1 MEIGDYETVK
11 NEMIL
16 SDFEFIV
23 GYENLYKINKKGE
36 IYTCWYNRIM
46 KPSVNQYGYQ
56 FVSLVKGKRDDQKRV
71 KCFIHR
77 LIALQ
82 WIPNPENK
90 PEVDH
95 IDRDRLNNS
104 IENLRWVSRTE
115 NANNKK
121 NNVALL
127 SVEDLEKRN
136 ERTKERARVWAE
148 NKRRENGIPSKS
160 EMVKTK
166 DPEYYNNW
174 AKEKRESETPEQ
186 KEARLKLRRDKYAQ
200 KKEEERLNKAMINS
214 STEL

>member
-1 MEIGDYETVK
+1 M
-11 NEMIL
+11 N
-16 SDFEFIV
+16 
-23 GYENLYKINKKGE
+23 
-36 IYTCWYNRIM
+36 
-46 KPSVNQYGYQ
+46 PSVNESGYS
-56 FVSLVKGKRDDQKRV
+56 FVSLVKGKREEQKRV

-82 WIPNPENK
+82 WIPNPSNL

-95 IDRDRLNNS
+95 IDRDKTNNS

-121 NNVALL
+121 NNIALL
-127 SVEDLEKRN
+127 TPEEKAKRKEDM
-136 ERTKERARVWAE
+136 KEYKRVWAE
-148 NKRRENGIPSKS
+148 NKRREKGIPLKS

-166 DPEYYNNW
+166 DPDYYNNW
-174 AKEKRESETPEQ
+174 AKEKRESETIEA

-200 KKEEERLNKAMINS
+200 KKEEERLKKAMINS

>member
-1 MEIGDYETVK
+1 MEIGDFETVK
-11 NEMIL
+11 TEMIL
-16 SDFEFIV
+16 TDFEFIV

-36 IYTCWYNRIM
+36 IYTCWFNRIM
-46 KPSVNQYGYQ
+46 NPSVNKSGYS
-56 FVSLVKGKRDDQKRV
+56 FVSLVKGKREEQKRV

-82 WIPNPENK
+82 WIPNPSNL

-95 IDRDRLNNS
+95 IDRDKTNNS

-121 NNVALL
+121 NNIALL
-127 SVEDLEKRN
+127 TPEEKEQRKKDM
-136 ERTKERARVWAE
+136 KEYKRLWAE
-148 NKRRENGIPSKS
+148 NNRREKGVLLKS

-174 AKEKRESETPEQ
+174 AKEKRESESIEA
-186 KEARLKLRRDKYAQ
+186 KEARLKLRRDKYAK
-200 KKEEERLNKAMINS
+200 KKEDERINKSIINH